1 MHACSADS
9 SHLFDLTACG
19 VSGNEGRKERKM
31 CFFSVMYEGNNSETC
46 GVEEGRRGGRGGEGE
61 GGTGE
66 EWIVDVEVEV
76 CSEGELAPP
85 EFARGIDLF
94 HDIFEQV
101 NAFQLSYDDVDQVY
115 IFF

>member
-1 MHACSADS
+1 
-9 SHLFDLTACG
+9 
-19 VSGNEGRKERKM
+19 M
-31 CFFSVMYEGNNSETC
+31 CFFSVVYAGNNSDTF
-46 GVEEGRRGGRGGEGE
+46 GMEERLGGGSGGQGE

-66 EWIVDVEVEV
+66 EWMVEVEVEV

-101 NAFQLSYDDVDQVY
+101 NAFQLSYDDVDQVNS
-115 IFF
+115 FFF